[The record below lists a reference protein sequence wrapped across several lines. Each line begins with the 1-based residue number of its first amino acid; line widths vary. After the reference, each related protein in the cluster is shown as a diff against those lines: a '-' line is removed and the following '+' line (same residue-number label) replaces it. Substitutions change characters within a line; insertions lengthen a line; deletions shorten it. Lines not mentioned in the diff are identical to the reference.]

1 MNDYNNMI
9 FKFIGNGM
17 LNKEI
22 VQDIK
27 DKLLEKYGEPF
38 EVSHLGER
46 FGTYS
51 NNTVKAYC
59 YPLSNENLRF
69 TAILNNDR
77 VHFKDDYSL
86 RLICYEIEEFI
97 KNEFLIN
104 SVNAYV
110 RIATFGIEEN
120 NEKNISKEIIC
131 NNENISFLAKIC
143 INEKCPTNI
152 IKDIMS
158 RIKDEYSNIELK
170 GIFYVLEKDYYNEIF
185 EKYSIIPSNIYINIK
200 NKEKIKSKNIFQ
212 IKENT
217 LVEGE

>member
-59 YPLSNENLRF
+59 YPLSNEKLRF

-104 SVNAYV
+104 SVNAYA
-110 RIATFGIEEN
+110 RIATFGIEEY